1 MRLLP
6 PTIPLRRVFYCFL
19 HGGGK
24 LGVNLFILI
33 SGYMTACSTFKSRSL
48 LRVVFETVFYSVSI
62 LLLYLIFNPA
72 VVDSGSNVVKSFIPC
87 ISSMYWFVTSY
98 IGMVIVSPVLRL
110 LLNRLSRE
118 QLRSF
123 LILMFVP
130 LSFIPTFTHMDFIVN
145 GFVWFVYLYLVAGYI
160 RLWGVSWSRRLN
172 FRLIVLSFAVI
183 YLSSFAISCAC
194 GVRKMPLTAMNSIFM
209 LCISVCVFRAASEL
223 KIGSILSINM
233 MASGSFAVYLIHENW
248 LVRKTLWPSLA
259 SIYSSP
265 SLVLLFAGIIFA
277 CALFVACVLLDLMRQ
292 RFFEQPLFKYID
304 SCFVGR
310 MLDSFDEWVNS
321 IEGE

>member
-1 MRLLP
+1 M
-6 PTIPLRRVFYCFL
+6 
-19 HGGGK
+19 
-24 LGVNLFILI
+24 
-33 SGYMTACSTFKSRSL
+33 
-48 LRVVFETVFYSVSI
+48 VFETVFYSVSI

-110 LLNRLSRE
+110 LLNRLSQE
-118 QLRSF
+118 QLRRF

-233 MASGSFAVYLIHENW
+233 MASGSFAVYLR
-248 LVRKTLWPSLA
+248 L
-259 SIYSSP
+259 
-265 SLVLLFAGIIFA
+265 
-277 CALFVACVLLDLMRQ
+277 C
-292 RFFEQPLFKYID
+292 
-304 SCFVGR
+304 
-310 MLDSFDEWVNS
+310 
-321 IEGE
+321 